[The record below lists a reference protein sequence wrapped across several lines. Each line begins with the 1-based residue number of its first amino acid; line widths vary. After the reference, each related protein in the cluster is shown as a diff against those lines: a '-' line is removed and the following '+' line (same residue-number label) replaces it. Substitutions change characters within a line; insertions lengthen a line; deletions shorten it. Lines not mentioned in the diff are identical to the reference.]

1 MDLSILVKMSN
12 TYGSNPAYVLAGGG
26 NTSVKDD
33 TTLYVKGSG
42 TQLATIK
49 AEEFVKMDRARLN
62 EIMKTEYPADDVK
75 RESAYLADVMAAVT
89 DEDKTK
95 RPSVEALL
103 HNLFAYTYVLHV
115 HPTLI
120 NGLTCGKGAKAL
132 CEELLGKDVL
142 WIDICKPGYTLARIC
157 FEKMNA
163 YKEETGKDVQ
173 VLLLQNHGIF
183 VAADTVEEIG
193 VLFDSV
199 IEKLEKQVKRTAD
212 VSNAVTPEKEQAAEK
227 LSRLLGHRVEVVPA
241 AEADNF
247 VKDLEKNSNKS
258 IEINEK
264 ENKIKIENEII
275 KYEEKDI
282 GVRSFSVPY
291 FVKNQTIINYD
302 GNDEELINKIEDI
315 CTAYTDKE
323 IEAIEET
330 MPILKKYSEERK
342 KNLEGVAIIWR
353 DHFLEENVGLLT
365 SMVRMGVKPED
376 VLAIDKG
383 DSTKHRQEI
392 TATFKKLGYQV
403 DVLDN
408 TAVANDILIE
418 DGKRLIR
425 EFIDKRKDKKI
436 VILDDGAIVS
446 RILTLHN
453 YENVEAFVELTVTGL
468 KRIGELKENELPYP
482 VLNVA
487 KSKLKR
493 FITYKEIANTIF
505 TRSIELLAGEKLVGR
520 TVIQLGYGDLGEVLA
535 DRYSQYGARVI
546 VIEPDVMKCIEAAE
560 KGFTTFRTLEEAV
573 KYDKPF
579 LIVGASGYNSISKEV
594 IEQLEDG
601 TFITSGATADLNI
614 FKEYEKEGYKY
625 KAIPKYGTQ
634 YEINGKKITVLGNG
648 RSVNLFDSEAI
659 PNRSNDIFKA
669 SQLVVTDKIIN
680 GKDDLRNQVELDIV
694 DKWIDES
701 NILEEYYN
709 LYFKRK

>member
-1 MDLSILVKMSN
+1 MTQQGGILLMELSTLVKMSN

-132 CEELLGKDVL
+132 SEQLLGKDVL

-247 VKDLEKNSNKS
+247 VKDNSAEAQLFITFN
-258 IEINEK
+258 
-264 ENKIKIENEII
+264 
-275 KYEEKDI
+275 
-282 GVRSFSVPY
+282 PY
-291 FVKNQTIINYD
+291 
-302 GNDEELINKIEDI
+302 
-315 CTAYTDKE
+315 
-323 IEAIEET
+323 
-330 MPILKKYSEERK
+330 
-342 KNLEGVAIIWR
+342 
-353 DHFLEENVGLLT
+353 H
-365 SMVRMGVKPED
+365 
-376 VLAIDKG
+376 
-383 DSTKHRQEI
+383 
-392 TATFKKLGYQV
+392 
-403 DVLDN
+403 
-408 TAVANDILIE
+408 
-418 DGKRLIR
+418 
-425 EFIDKRKDKKI
+425 I
-436 VILDDGAIVS
+436 V
-446 RILTLHN
+446 
-453 YENVEAFVELTVTGL
+453 YC
-468 KRIGELKENELPYP
+468 LPY
-482 VLNVA
+482 
-487 KSKLKR
+487 
-493 FITYKEIANTIF
+493 
-505 TRSIELLAGEKLVGR
+505 
-520 TVIQLGYGDLGEVLA
+520 
-535 DRYSQYGARVI
+535 
-546 VIEPDVMKCIEAAE
+546 
-560 KGFTTFRTLEEAV
+560 TLFV
-573 KYDKPF
+573 
-579 LIVGASGYNSISKEV
+579 
-594 IEQLEDG
+594 
-601 TFITSGATADLNI
+601 
-614 FKEYEKEGYKY
+614 
-625 KAIPKYGTQ
+625 
-634 YEINGKKITVLGNG
+634 
-648 RSVNLFDSEAI
+648 
-659 PNRSNDIFKA
+659 
-669 SQLVVTDKIIN
+669 
-680 GKDDLRNQVELDIV
+680 
-694 DKWIDES
+694 
-701 NILEEYYN
+701 
-709 LYFKRK
+709 